1 MSEAVITSIITG
13 LCVALPSVLA
23 TITSN
28 RSNHKLIAYRIDKL
42 EEKVNTHNNL
52 ISRTYELEKKV
63 EILETKMEGK

>member
-1 MSEAVITSIITG
+1 MSEVVITSLISG

-52 ISRTYELEKKV
+52 INRMYAVEKK
-63 EILETKMEGK
+63 IDIIETKLEGK